1 MKIIYRCSECGEDY
15 KPGSPTA
22 KNSNIGTVNEL
33 IYHIDPCPNC
43 CTGSRDKA
51 EIKALS
57 ETIKRLCAKL
67 HNIDEGLKRLD
78 DLLKDSG
85 VPAGDI
91 CFVQKHRAGISIF
104 DGSTEQSIYFAPTL
118 SLLIDKILTGGN

>member
-43 CTGSRDKA
+43 CNDNAELDKIF
-51 EIKALS
+51 ELEQENTKL
-57 ETIKRLCAKL
+57 KAKL
-67 HNIDEGLKRLD
+67 MNIEEGLRRLD

-85 VPAGDI
+85 VPAGEI
-91 CFVQKHRAGISIF
+91 CFIQKHRAGISIF

-118 SLLIDKILTGGN
+118 SLLIDKILTGGK

>member
-1 MKIIYRCSECGEDY
+1 METIYRCSECGEDY

-33 IYHIDPCPNC
+33 TYHIDPCPNC
-43 CTGSRDKA
+43 CTGRRDKA

-67 HNIDEGLKRLD
+67 HNIDEGLRRLD
-78 DLLKDSG
+78 DMLDEG
-85 VPAGDI
+85 V
-91 CFVQKHRAGISIF
+91 GIERYANKTHMIY
-104 DGSTEQSIYFAPTL
+104 DGVDKAPDQISAPTL
-118 SLLIDKILTGGN
+118 ADLIDAILTGGE